1 MIISVHIILKAIHH
15 LYKRFKNINKTNE
28 VMVFRGSVDIEDICK
43 IEIYFTSDHRK
54 QYFHE
59 WRSLE

>member
-1 MIISVHIILKAIHH
+1 MQLFIKKLD
-15 LYKRFKNINKTNE
+15 RKTSE
-28 VMVFRGSVDIEDICK
+28 KMRIFIECLCK

-59 WRSLE
+59 ENMIFYDHK